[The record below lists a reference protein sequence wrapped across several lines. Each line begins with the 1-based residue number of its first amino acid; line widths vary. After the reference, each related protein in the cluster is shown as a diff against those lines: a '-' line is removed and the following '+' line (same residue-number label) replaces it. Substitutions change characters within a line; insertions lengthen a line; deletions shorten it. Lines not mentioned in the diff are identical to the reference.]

1 MSALNI
7 PPGQIFVIGDS
18 HIGLSD
24 GSERP
29 VTAWL
34 ERLAR
39 LKPRALYLNGD
50 LFHYLIAHPKF
61 SSSSVEGVMDKFREQ
76 ALHQNAAIVLNLA
89 LQDLDRAT
97 VTTVSYR
104 LVTRENGGG
113 KKRRISVT

>member
-1 MSALNI
+1 MPYGFI
-7 PPGQIFVIGDS
+7 HVIVG
-18 HIGLSD
+18 HL
-24 GSERP
+24 
-29 VTAWL
+29 
-34 ERLAR
+34 
-39 LKPRALYLNGD
+39 
-50 LFHYLIAHPKF
+50 
-61 SSSSVEGVMDKFREQ
+61 VMDKFREQ